1 MQTTLATRN
10 TNRPLALATLCGAV
24 LVAQLDTS
32 VVNLATH
39 PIGAYFKAD
48 VATLQWVVD
57 AYNLVYAALLLTGG
71 LIADLYGRRRVFIA
85 GILVFTLAS
94 LLCAAAPDM
103 PILIGGRALA
113 GVGAALMI
121 PASLSLIRVIWPDPA
136 MRGHALGIWAACNGL
151 SFVIG
156 PTLGGVLIGW
166 FGWRSIFLVVIPVG
180 IATMALAFRALAESA
195 DRGDR
200 AFDAAGQILGA
211 LGLGGAVFAAIMAD
225 GNAHAALIALAAAC
239 IAIVWFVVAER
250 RRGAEALVPLGL
262 FRIPAFRGAM
272 LATMAMTFGMYGVLF
287 LQPLVWQ
294 STGGLGPI
302 GAGLALMPMAL
313 VFVLVSPW
321 SGALSHKV
329 GTRFMTSGGVAIIG
343 CGLLALA
350 ATAGLRQAGFA
361 EIGLVLTGL
370 GMGLATGPLL
380 GVAVG
385 AVPAARSGTAASLI
399 NVARMAG
406 ATMGVAL
413 LGAVFA
419 ALHGDTE
426 GLRGAMLLGGLVQLG
441 GAAIASRRGQ
451 G

>member
-94 LLCAAAPDM
+94 LLCALAPDM

-113 GVGAALMI
+113 GIGAALMI
-121 PASLSLIRVIWPDPA
+121 PASLSLVRVIWPDPA
-136 MRGHALGIWAACNGL
+136 ARGHALGIWAACNGL
-151 SFVIG
+151 AFVIG

-180 IATMALAFRALAESA
+180 IASMVLARRVLPESA
-195 DRGDR
+195 DRRGR

-211 LGLGGAVFAAIMAD
+211 TALGGAVFAAIVAD
-225 GNAHAALIALAAAC
+225 GDAHAALVALGAACAAA
-239 IAIVWFVVAER
+239 VWFVAAER
-250 RRGAEALVPLGL
+250 RRGAEALVPLDL

-272 LATMAMTFGMYGVLF
+272 LAAMAMTFGMYGVLF

-294 STGGLGPI
+294 STGGLSPI

-321 SGALSHKV
+321 SGALSHRV
-329 GTRFMTSGGVAIIG
+329 GTRFMTSGGVAVIG
-343 CGLLALA
+343 CGLLVLA
-350 ATAGLRQAGFA
+350 ATEGRQVGFA
-361 EIGLVLTGL
+361 EIGLVMTGL

-380 GVAVG
+380 GAAVG
-385 AVPAARSGTAASLI
+385 AVPAERSGTAASLI

-406 ATMGVAL
+406 ATMGVAI
-413 LGAVFA
+413 LGAAFA
-419 ALHGDTE
+419 AFHGDAA
-426 GLRGAMLLGGLVQLG
+426 GLRVAMLLGGLVQLG
-441 GAAIASRRGQ
+441 GAAIASGRG
-451 G
+451 

>member
-94 LLCAAAPDM
+94 LLCALAPDM

-121 PASLSLIRVIWPDPA
+121 PASLSLVRVIWPDPA
-136 MRGHALGIWAACNGL
+136 ARGHALGIWAACNGL
-151 SFVIG
+151 AFVIG

-166 FGWRSIFLVVIPVG
+166 LGWRSIFLVVIPVG
-180 IATMALAFRALAESA
+180 IASMVLALRVLPESA
-195 DRGDR
+195 DRRGR

-211 LGLGGAVFAAIMAD
+211 TALGGAVFAAIVAD
-225 GNAHAALIALAAAC
+225 GDAHAALVALGAACAAAM
-239 IAIVWFVVAER
+239 WFVAAER
-250 RRGAEALVPLGL
+250 RRGAEALVPLDL

-272 LATMAMTFGMYGVLF
+272 LAAMAMTFGMYGVLF

-294 STGGLGPI
+294 STGGLSPI

-321 SGALSHKV
+321 SGALSHRV
-329 GTRFMTSGGVAIIG
+329 GTRFMTSGGVAVIG
-343 CGLLALA
+343 CGLLVLA
-350 ATAGLRQAGFA
+350 ATAGRQVGFA
-361 EIGLVLTGL
+361 EIGLVMTGL

-380 GVAVG
+380 GAAVG
-385 AVPAARSGTAASLI
+385 AVPAERSGTAASLI

-406 ATMGVAL
+406 ATMGVAI
-413 LGAVFA
+413 LGAAFA
-419 ALHGDTE
+419 AFHGDVA
-426 GLRGAMLLGGLVQLG
+426 GLRVAMLLGGLVQLG
-441 GAAIASRRGQ
+441 GAAIARGR

>member
-1 MQTTLATRN
+1 MQTTIATRN

-94 LLCAAAPDM
+94 LLCALAPDM

-121 PASLSLIRVIWPDPA
+121 PASLSLVRVIWPDPA
-136 MRGHALGIWAACNGL
+136 ARGHALGIWAACNGL
-151 SFVIG
+151 AFVIG

-180 IATMALAFRALAESA
+180 IASMVLALRVLPESA
-195 DRGDR
+195 DRRGR

-211 LGLGGAVFAAIMAD
+211 TALGGAVFAAIVAD
-225 GNAHAALIALAAAC
+225 GDAHAALVALGAACAAA
-239 IAIVWFVVAER
+239 VWFVAAER
-250 RRGAEALVPLGL
+250 RRGAEALVPLDL

-272 LATMAMTFGMYGVLF
+272 LAAMAMTFGMYGVLF

-294 STGGLGPI
+294 STGGLSPI

-321 SGALSHKV
+321 SGALSHRV
-329 GTRFMTSGGVAIIG
+329 GTRFMTSGGVAVIG
-343 CGLLALA
+343 CGLLVLA
-350 ATAGLRQAGFA
+350 TTAGRQVGFA
-361 EIGLVLTGL
+361 EIGLVMTGL

-380 GVAVG
+380 GAAVG
-385 AVPAARSGTAASLI
+385 AVPAERSGTAASLI

-406 ATMGVAL
+406 ATMGVAI
-413 LGAVFA
+413 LGAAFA
-419 ALHGDTE
+419 AFHGDAA
-426 GLRGAMLLGGLVQLG
+426 GLRVAMLLGGLVQLG
-441 GAAIASRRGQ
+441 GAAIASGRG
-451 G
+451 